1 MGVGKRKPQTCR
13 SHCEMRLGDEQR
25 LTFSMSL
32 LRNCSKQSWPRVCT
46 RMLYVSRQIATRQ
59 LGSFFVCGLFALP
72 HNLVL
77 QALWPPCSNYNES
90 FSSLVST
97 GSVSQAQTCLH
108 KLEHGCHALTL
119 EHQKILLF
127 DHDFSVEY
135 WTNIFNIAMFLE
147 EDGSRGVW
155 VFFFY
160 VGDAGNTSLVDAG
173 TPLGATAVVTPGVVR
188 PHQGPVS
195 HS

>member
-1 MGVGKRKPQTCR
+1 MFKT
-13 SHCEMRLGDEQR
+13 EMAA
-25 LTFSMSL
+25 SL
-32 LRNCSKQSWPRVCT
+32 HKI
-46 RMLYVSRQIATRQ
+46 LYVSRQIATRQ
-59 LGSFFVCGLFALP
+59 LGSFIVCGLLALP
-72 HNLVL
+72 HNFVYFRHFDHRV
-77 QALWPPCSNYNES
+77 PTTMKD

-108 KLEHGCHALTL
+108 KLEHGCHVLTL

-135 WTNIFNIAMFLE
+135 WTNIFNIAMILE

-155 VFFFY
+155 VFYFY

-173 TPLGATAVVTPGVVR
+173 TPLGATAVVTPGSAGYLL
-188 PHQGPVS
+188 QEC
-195 HS
+195 